1 MLIATPNLCLD
12 RTQLVPEL
20 VLGGVMRA
28 RSVEVTAGGKGVN
41 IARVARAH
49 RQRATVVGLVA
60 DRDRERLLRL
70 LAEEG
75 ADVVDVPMPG
85 DTRNAII
92 VIEQPGGRT
101 TIVNEPGSTIDAAI
115 WKRYR
120 DAIAA
125 SLPGHRTLA
134 CSGSLPP
141 GAPEDGYGQLVR
153 LAHEAGVI
161 AVVDTAPAALRA
173 SLASGPDLVK
183 PNLQEAEAAISGTSG
198 LVLLDAD
205 SDVRERA
212 MAAATTLCELG
223 AHNAAVTAG
232 AHGVALAEGTSR
244 VRWFPAIKVEVV
256 SAVGAGDSFLGG
268 VLLEIEAAGAASDN
282 AAGAGSAGGGGA
294 SRAESGGAG
303 SAAGSGTGGA
313 GKAGGTVDWAAAIL
327 RGSATASA
335 SCEQLRAGG
344 VDPDR
349 AAELLAQLRKLGTQ
363 P

>member
-49 RQRATVVGLVA
+49 HQRATVVGLVA

-92 VIEQPGGRT
+92 MIEQPGGRT
-101 TIVNEPGSTIDAAI
+101 TIVNEPGSTIDAGI
-115 WKRYR
+115 WQRYKN
-120 DAIAA
+120 AIAA
-125 SLPGHRTLA
+125 SLSGHRTLA

-141 GAPEDGYGQLVR
+141 GAPEDGYGQLVQ
-153 LAHEAGVI
+153 LAHEAGVL
-161 AVVDTAPAALRA
+161 AVVDTAPGALRA

-205 SDVRERA
+205 SDVGERA
-212 MAAATTLCELG
+212 MDAATTLCRLG
-223 AHNAAVTAG
+223 ARNAAVTAG
-232 AHGVALAEGTSR
+232 AHGVALAESSANQ

-268 VLLEIEAAGAASDN
+268 VLLELEAGD
-282 AAGAGSAGGGGA
+282 
-294 SRAESGGAG
+294 
-303 SAAGSGTGGA
+303 
-313 GKAGGTVDWAAAIL
+313 TVDWAAAML

-335 SCEQLRAGG
+335 SCEQIRAGG

-349 AAELLAQLRKLGTQ
+349 AAELLAQLRKLDTQ

>member
-1 MLIATPNLCLD
+1 VLIATPNLCLD

-41 IARVARAH
+41 IARVARAY

-101 TIVNEPGSTIDAAI
+101 TIVNEPGSTIDATI
-115 WKRYR
+115 WKRYQE
-120 DAIAA
+120 AIEA

-141 GAPEDGYGQLVR
+141 GAPEDGFGQLVQ
-153 LAHEAGVI
+153 LAHEAGVL
-161 AVVDTAPAALRA
+161 AVVDTAPGALRA

-223 AHNAAVTAG
+223 SRNAAVTAG
-232 AHGVALAEGTSR
+232 AHGVALAEGPTR

-268 VLLEIEAAGAASDN
+268 VLLELENTDPT
-282 AAGAGSAGGGGA
+282 
-294 SRAESGGAG
+294 EP
-303 SAAGSGTGGA
+303 
-313 GKAGGTVDWAAAIL
+313 DWAAAML

-349 AAELLAQLRKLGTQ
+349 AAELLAQLRKLDTQ

>member
-1 MLIATPNLCLD
+1 MSQRGDRSVLIATPNLCLD

-49 RQRATVVGLVA
+49 HQRATVVGLVA

-92 VIEQPGGRT
+92 MIEQPGGRT
-101 TIVNEPGSTIDAAI
+101 TIVNEPGSTIDAGI
-115 WKRYR
+115 WQRYKN
-120 DAIAA
+120 AIAA
-125 SLPGHRTLA
+125 SLSGHRTLA

-141 GAPEDGYGQLVR
+141 GAPEDGYGQLVQ
-153 LAHEAGVI
+153 LAHEAGVL
-161 AVVDTAPAALRA
+161 AVVDTAPGALRA

-212 MAAATTLCELG
+212 MDAATTLCRLG
-223 AHNAAVTAG
+223 ARNAAVTAG
-232 AHGVALAEGTSR
+232 AHGVALAESSANQ

-268 VLLEIEAAGAASDN
+268 VLLELEAGD
-282 AAGAGSAGGGGA
+282 
-294 SRAESGGAG
+294 
-303 SAAGSGTGGA
+303 
-313 GKAGGTVDWAAAIL
+313 TVDWAAAML

-349 AAELLAQLRKLGTQ
+349 AAELLAQLRKLDTQ

>member
-41 IARVARAH
+41 IARVARSH
-49 RQRATVVGLVA
+49 QRKATVVGLVA

-92 VIEQPGGRT
+92 MIEQPGGRT
-101 TIVNEPGSTIDAAI
+101 TIVNEQGSTIDADI
-115 WKRYR
+115 WERYR
-120 DAIAA
+120 DAVAA
-125 SLPGHRTLA
+125 NLPAHLTLS

-141 GAPEDGYGQLVR
+141 GAPEDGYGQLVE
-153 LAHEAGVI
+153 LAHTAGVL
-161 AVVDTAPAALRA
+161 AVVDTAPGALRA

-198 LVLLDAD
+198 LVLTDAD
-205 SDVRERA
+205 GDVRERA
-212 MAAATTLCELG
+212 MDAAATLCALG
-223 AHNAAVTAG
+223 ARNAAVTAG
-232 AHGVALAEGTSR
+232 AHGAALAEGAANR
-244 VRWFPAIKVEVV
+244 VRWFPAMKVQVV

-268 VLLEIEAAGAASDN
+268 VLLELEAND
-282 AAGAGSAGGGGA
+282 
-294 SRAESGGAG
+294 
-303 SAAGSGTGGA
+303 TP
-313 GKAGGTVDWAAAIL
+313 DWAAAIL

-344 VDPDR
+344 VDPNR
-349 AAELLAQLRKLGTQ
+349 AAELLAQLRKQ
-363 P
+363 PTEPARRLS

>member
-1 MLIATPNLCLD
+1 MRDRSVLIATPNLCLD

-49 RQRATVVGLVA
+49 HRPATVVGLVA
-60 DRDRERLLRL
+60 DGDRQRLLRL

-85 DTRNAII
+85 DTRNAVIM
-92 VIEQPGGRT
+92 IEQPSGRT
-101 TIVNEPGSTIDAAI
+101 TIVNEQGSTIDAEI
-115 WKRYR
+115 WGRYR
-120 DAIAA
+120 AAVDAN
-125 SLPGHRTLA
+125 LPRHRVLS

-141 GAPEDGYGQLVR
+141 GAPEDGYGQLVA
-153 LAHEAGVI
+153 LAHAAGVL
-161 AVVDTAPAALRA
+161 AVVDTAPGALRA
-173 SLASGPDLVK
+173 ALDSHPDLVK

-198 LVLLDAD
+198 LVLTDAD

-212 MAAATTLCELG
+212 ETAAATLCALG
-223 AHNAAVTAG
+223 ARNAAVTAG
-232 AHGVALAEGTSR
+232 AHGVALAESGKR
-244 VRWFPAIKVEVV
+244 PRWFPAVKVRVV

-268 VLLEIEAAGAASDN
+268 VLLEIED
-282 AAGAGSAGGGGA
+282 SA
-294 SRAESGGAG
+294 
-303 SAAGSGTGGA
+303 TP
-313 GKAGGTVDWAAAIL
+313 DWVAAIL

-349 AAELLAQLRKLGTQ
+349 AAELLAQLRKQVGRS
-363 P
+363 

>member
-49 RQRATVVGLVA
+49 RQKATVVGLVA

-92 VIEQPGGRT
+92 MIEQPGGRT
-101 TIVNEPGSTIDAAI
+101 TIVNEQGSTIDAEI
-115 WKRYR
+115 WERYR
-120 DAIAA
+120 DAVAGN
-125 SLPGHRTLA
+125 LPAHRTLS

-141 GAPEDGYGQLVR
+141 GAPEDGYGQLVE
-153 LAHEAGVI
+153 LAHTAGVL
-161 AVVDTAPAALRA
+161 AVVDTAPGALRA
-173 SLASGPDLVK
+173 TLASRPDLVK
-183 PNLQEAEAAISGTSG
+183 PNLQEAEAAITGTSG
-198 LVLLDAD
+198 LVLTDAD
-205 SDVRERA
+205 SEVRERA
-212 MAAATTLCELG
+212 MDAAATLCALG
-223 AHNAAVTAG
+223 ARNAAVTAG
-232 AHGVALAEGTSR
+232 AHGAALAESAAGQ
-244 VRWFPAIKVEVV
+244 VRWFPALKVQVV

-268 VLLEIEAAGAASDN
+268 VLLDLEE
-282 AAGAGSAGGGGA
+282 
-294 SRAESGGAG
+294 RE
-303 SAAGSGTGGA
+303 TP
-313 GKAGGTVDWAAAIL
+313 DWSAAIL

-349 AAELLAQLRKLGTQ
+349 AAELLAQLRNLPTE
-363 P
+363 PARRMP